1 MEQIIKP
8 ISDIAFLNTG
18 LLLLGE
24 SGQKITSFIYD
35 CSLENIQGMAF
46 HLGGE
51 FNIYNKEVDTLDS
64 KLTLG
69 TFVAKIKETELRCT
83 FNLSEIGYA
92 NQFSAFSGNTFICE
106 KGTQLTIIDNSY
118 FVF

>member
-18 LLLLGE
+18 LLLLAE
-24 SGQKITSFIYD
+24 SDQKVKAQIVYSN
-35 CSLENIQGMAF
+35 LEAIQGMAF

-51 FNIYNKEVDTLDS
+51 FKIHRTVLFNDRVHCFGFFRVSVKNLE
-64 KLTLG
+64 LTA
-69 TFVAKIKETELRCT
+69 TFEM
-83 FNLSEIGYA
+83 SEIAYA
-92 NQFSAFSGNTFICE
+92 NQLAAFSNDTFICE
-106 KGTQLTIIDNSY
+106 KGTQLTIIDDSY